1 MHVVVDYSIVV
12 GDIQKTKSAFIGILL
27 VHDIYYEMLQL
38 LSNLPTLPLYL
49 DGWCLYNQYMNTKII
64 SNSTSLTFKL

>member
-49 DGWCLYNQYMNTKII
+49 DG
-64 SNSTSLTFKL
+64 